1 MIPLRSWISAFL
13 LWLILFFNIE
23 RLTEVV
29 NLASFVYVY
38 APLMAMV
45 VMFGSKFLRIL
56 SETFFTLILLVIF
69 LGLKMV
75 FGYPIGGQNLPITI
89 TEIACIGITYL
100 FVKKISTI
108 VSDFEDTISNLTFQ
122 QIGLSPRLYET
133 TDTED
138 LYREVKRCRRFKH
151 PLTLM
156 IVRSDFDPGKLA
168 SNKMLLEMLKGFS
181 TRYVQARLGKI
192 YSEKLRDTDLVV
204 IKRDEL
210 VVLLPETSRDDAHR
224 LLTKLK
230 EHALKDLDIDLYCGL
245 SFFPDNAVTLN
256 GLIDAATSDL
266 EQQLTGG
273 KHGSK
278 R

>member
-1 MIPLRSWISAFL
+1 MIALRFWISAFL
-13 LWLILFFNIE
+13 LWLVLFFNIE
-23 RLTEVV
+23 RLTAIV
-29 NLASFVYVY
+29 NLASVVYVY
-38 APLMAMV
+38 TPLMAMGV
-45 VMFGSKFLRIL
+45 IFGSTFVRSL
-56 SETFFTLILLVIF
+56 SETLLTLILLVIF
-69 LGLKMV
+69 LCLKMA
-75 FGYPIGGQNLPITI
+75 FGYGIWGQSLPITI
-89 TEIACIGITYL
+89 TEIACIGTTYL
-100 FVKKISTI
+100 FAKKISTI
-108 VSDFEDTISNLTFQ
+108 VSDFEETISNLTFQ

-156 IVRSDFDPGKLA
+156 VVRSDFDPGKLA
-168 SNKMLLEMLKGFS
+168 SNKMLVEMLRGFS

-210 VVLLPETSRDDAHR
+210 VVLLPETSREDAHT
-224 LLTKLK
+224 LLNKLK
-230 EHALKDLDIDLYCGL
+230 EHALEDLEIDLYCGL

-256 GLIDAATSDL
+256 GLIDSATSDL

-273 KHGSK
+273 MHGSK
-278 R
+278 P

>member
-1 MIPLRSWISAFL
+1 L
-13 LWLILFFNIE
+13 LWLVFFFNIE

-38 APLMAMV
+38 TPLVAMG
-45 VMFGSKFLRIL
+45 VMFGSKLFRIL
-56 SETFFTLILLVIF
+56 SEIVLMLILLGIF
-69 LGLKMV
+69 LLLKSA
-75 FGYPIGGQNLPITI
+75 FGYPIWGQHLPITI

-100 FVKKISTI
+100 LTKKISTI
-108 VSDFEDTISNLTFQ
+108 VSEFENTISNLTFQ
-122 QIGLSPRLYET
+122 QIGLPPRLYET

-138 LYREVKRCRRFKH
+138 LYREVKRCRRFQH

-156 IVRSDFDPGKLA
+156 IVRSDFDPRKFG
-168 SNKMLLEMLKGFS
+168 SSKMLREMLTAFS

-210 VVLLPETSRDDAHR
+210 VVLLPETSREDSR
-224 LLTKLK
+224 KLLAKLK
-230 EHALKDLDIDLYCGL
+230 EHALKDLEIDLHCGM

-256 GLIDAATSDL
+256 GLIDSAASDL

-273 KHGSK
+273 VHGK
-278 R
+278 KC